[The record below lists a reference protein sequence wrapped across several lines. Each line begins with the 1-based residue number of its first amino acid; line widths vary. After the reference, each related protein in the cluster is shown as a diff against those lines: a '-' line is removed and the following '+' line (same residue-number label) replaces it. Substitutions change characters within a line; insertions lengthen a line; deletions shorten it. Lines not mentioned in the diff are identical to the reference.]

1 MLIGSSLRR
10 RSRGARILQDPEL
23 LLNRSRIGID
33 LLNPRNG
40 SEILKSVTETPQAAL
55 AGTKSLLVSLGIF
68 SFFVNILMLTG
79 PLYMLQVYD
88 RVLSSRSEATLV
100 ALTVLIAGLYGIM
113 GLLDYARGRIAARVG
128 ALIQT
133 RLDPRVFEAGLSR
146 ALVSGER
153 GRPWSGLRDLEAVQR
168 FMASP
173 VLFAIFDIPWTPI
186 FLIAIFSF
194 HPLLGWLAVFGSV
207 LLVAISLANQMMTRR
222 STAEAT
228 ATALV
233 SDSFAETVRQ
243 QAEVVQ
249 GLGMRQAVLERWQQN
264 RQRALHANLTSAD
277 VVNQFTTLSKTLRFF
292 LQSAMLGLGAW
303 IVLMGEMTPG
313 AMIAG
318 SILLGRALAPV
329 EQLVGG
335 WPLVARA
342 RQGWA
347 SLKASLERLPAEQA
361 HTQLPVPRA
370 QLDLVGVTVVPPDQQ
385 RPSLRQVSFKL
396 QPGQALG
403 VIGPSASG
411 KSTLA
416 RTLAGIWRPVAGAVR
431 LDSAELD
438 QYGNDLGRYI
448 GYLPQDIALFDGTV
462 SENIARMATKP
473 DAEAVVAA
481 AKKAG
486 AHEMILRL
494 TDGYDTQIMV
504 GGARLSGGQRQR
516 IALARALY
524 GDPALIVLDE
534 PNSNLDGEG
543 GEALMH
549 AIRQIKA
556 DGRIVIIM
564 AHRPAAISECDLLL
578 VVQDG
583 AVQAFGPRDEVLRE
597 QVRNHATIAL
607 RPQQQ
612 AEAKVPAEA
621 TK

>member
-1 MLIGSSLRR
+1 
-10 RSRGARILQDPEL
+10 
-23 LLNRSRIGID
+23 
-33 LLNPRNG
+33 
-40 SEILKSVTETPQAAL
+40 LKTVTETPQAAL
-55 AGTKSLLVSLGIF
+55 AGTKALFVALGLF

-100 ALTVLIAGLYGIM
+100 ALTLLIAGLYGIM
-113 GLLDYARGRIAARVG
+113 GLLDYVRGRIAARVG

-153 GRPWSGLRDLEAVQR
+153 GRPWSGLRDLESVQR

-186 FLIAIFSF
+186 FLVAIFSF
-194 HPLLGWLAVFGSV
+194 HPLLGWLAVVGSV

-228 ATALV
+228 ATAMV
-233 SDSFAETVRQ
+233 SDGFAETVRQ

-249 GLGMRQAVLERWQQN
+249 GLGMRQAVLARWQKN
-264 RQRALHANLTSAD
+264 RQRALHANLASAD

-303 IVLMGEMTPG
+303 IVLKGEMTPG
-313 AMIAG
+313 SMIAG

-335 WPLVARA
+335 WPLVSRA

-347 SLKASLERLPAEQA
+347 QLKASLEKIPAERL

-448 GYLPQDIALFDGTV
+448 GYLPQDISLFDGTV
-462 SENIARMATKP
+462 SENIARMAMEP
-473 DAEAVVAA
+473 DPQAVVAA
-481 AKKAG
+481 ARKAG

-494 TDGYDTQIMV
+494 PDGYDTQIMV
-504 GGARLSGGQRQR
+504 GGSRLSGGQRQR

-524 GDPALIVLDE
+524 GDPALVVLDE

-578 VVQDG
+578 VVHEG

-607 RPQQQ
+607 HPQAAP
-612 AEAKVPAEA
+612 AEAK
-621 TK
+621 K

>member
-1 MLIGSSLRR
+1 M
-10 RSRGARILQDPEL
+10 
-23 LLNRSRIGID
+23 
-33 LLNPRNG
+33 
-40 SEILKSVTETPQAAL
+40 KTVTETPQAAL
-55 AGTKSLLVSLGIF
+55 SGTRTLFVSLALF
-68 SFFVNILMLTG
+68 SFFVNVLMLTG

-88 RVLSSRSEATLV
+88 RVLSSRSEATLL
-100 ALTVLIAGLYGIM
+100 ALTLLIAGLYGIM

-173 VLFAIFDIPWTPI
+173 VLFALFDIPWTPI

-194 HPLLGWLAVFGSV
+194 HPLLGWLAVVGSM

-233 SDSFAETVRQ
+233 SDGFAETVRQ

-249 GLGMRQAVLERWQQN
+249 GLGMRQAVLARWQKN
-264 RQRALHANLTSAD
+264 RMRALHANLVSAD

-303 IVLMGEMTPG
+303 IVLKGEMTPG
-313 AMIAG
+313 SMIAG

-335 WPLVARA
+335 WPLVSRA

-347 SLKASLERLPAEQA
+347 QLKTSLERIPAA
-361 HTQLPVPRA
+361 RLHTQLPVPRA
-370 QLDLVGVTVVPPDQQ
+370 LLDLVGVTVVPPDQQ
-385 RPSLRQVSFKL
+385 RPSLRQVSFRL

-416 RTLAGIWRPVAGAVR
+416 RTLAGIWRPVSGAVR

-438 QYGNDLGRYI
+438 HYGNDLGRYI
-448 GYLPQDIALFDGTV
+448 GYLPQDISLFDGTV
-462 SENIARMATKP
+462 AENIARMAMEP

-494 TDGYDTQIMV
+494 PDGYDTQIMV

-524 GDPALIVLDE
+524 GDPALVVLDE

-578 VVQDG
+578 VVLDG

-607 RPQQQ
+607 HPQ
-612 AEAKVPAEA
+612 AEAKAVPAEA
-621 TK
+621 KK

>member
-1 MLIGSSLRR
+1 
-10 RSRGARILQDPEL
+10 
-23 LLNRSRIGID
+23 
-33 LLNPRNG
+33 
-40 SEILKSVTETPQAAL
+40 LKTVTETPLEALRGTRTLFLAL
-55 AGTKSLLVSLGIF
+55 ALF
-68 SFFVNILMLTG
+68 SCFINVLTLTG

-88 RVLSSRSEATLV
+88 RVLSSRSESTLV
-100 ALTVLIAGLYGIM
+100 ALTVLIAALYGIM
-113 GLLDYARGRIAARVG
+113 GVLDYARGRIGARVG

-133 RLDPRVFEAGLSR
+133 RLDPKVFEAGLSR

-168 FMASP
+168 FMGSP
-173 VLFAIFDIPWTPI
+173 VLFALFDIPWTPL
-186 FLIAIFSF
+186 FLFAIFSF
-194 HPLLGWLAVFGSV
+194 HPLLGWLAVGGGL
-207 LLVAISLANQMMTRR
+207 LLVAISLANQMMTKR

-233 SDSFAETVRQ
+233 SDGFAETVRQ

-249 GLGMRQAVLERWQQN
+249 GLGMRQAVLARWQQN
-264 RQRALHANLTSAD
+264 RDKALHANLVSAD

-292 LQSAMLGLGAW
+292 LQSAMLGLGAY
-303 IVLMGEMTPG
+303 IVLRGEMTPG
-313 AMIAG
+313 TMIAG

-329 EQLVGG
+329 EQLIGG
-335 WPLVARA
+335 WALVSRA

-347 SLKASLERLPAEQA
+347 SLTASLAKAPAARAQMPLPAPRP
-361 HTQLPVPRA
+361 HLQLT
-370 QLDLVGVTVVPPDQQ
+370 GVTMVPPDQQ
-385 RPSLRQVSFKL
+385 RPSLRAVSFKL
-396 QPGQALG
+396 EPGQALG

-416 RTLAGIWRPVAGAVR
+416 RALTGIWRPVQGAVR
-431 LDSAELD
+431 LDAAELEH
-438 QYGNDLGRYI
+438 YGDDLGRHI

-462 SENIARMATKP
+462 AENIARMAVSP
-473 DAEAVVAA
+473 DAAAVVEA

-486 AHEMILRL
+486 AHEMVLRL
-494 TDGYDTQIMV
+494 PDGYDTQIMV

-524 GDPALIVLDE
+524 GDPALVVLDE

-556 DGRIVIIM
+556 DGRLVVIM

-578 VVQDG
+578 VVHEG
-583 AVQAFGPRDEVLRE
+583 VVQAFGPRDEVLRE
-597 QVRNHATIAL
+597 QVRNHATIL
-607 RPQQQ
+607 RPQEAKGQPEVRAPQ
-612 AEAKVPAEA
+612 AEAQA
-621 TK
+621 

>member
-1 MLIGSSLRR
+1 MKT
-10 RSRGARILQDPEL
+10 ATDTTPE
-23 LLNRSRIGID
+23 
-33 LLNPRNG
+33 
-40 SEILKSVTETPQAAL
+40 AAL
-55 AGTKSLLVSLGIF
+55 GGTRMLFVSLGLF
-68 SFFVNILMLTG
+68 SCFVNILMLTG

-128 ALIQT
+128 ALVQT

-173 VLFAIFDIPWTPI
+173 VLFALFDIPWTPLFI
-186 FLIAIFSF
+186 FAIFTF
-194 HPLLGWLAVFGSV
+194 HPMLGWLAVGGGL

-228 ATALV
+228 ATAMV
-233 SDSFAETVRQ
+233 SDGFAETVRQ

-249 GLGMRQAVLERWQQN
+249 GLGMRPAVIARWQQN
-264 RQRALHANLTSAD
+264 RRRALAANLASAD

-303 IVLMGEMTPG
+303 IVLLGEMTPG
-313 AMIAG
+313 MMIAG

-329 EQLVGG
+329 EQLIGG
-335 WPLVARA
+335 WTVVGRA
-342 RQGWA
+342 RQGWT
-347 SLKASLERLPAEQA
+347 SLKTSLEKTPAERAPMPLPAPR
-361 HTQLPVPRA
+361 PV
-370 QLDLVGVTVVPPDQQ
+370 LELSGVTVVPPDQQ
-385 RPSLRQVSFKL
+385 RPSLRMVSFKL
-396 QPGQALG
+396 RPGQALG

-431 LDSAELD
+431 LDGAELEH
-438 QYGNDLGRYI
+438 YGNDLGRYI
-448 GYLPQDIALFDGTV
+448 GYLPQDIALFEGTV
-462 SENIARMATKP
+462 AENIARMAVDP
-473 DAEAVVAA
+473 DSEAVVAA

-486 AHEMILRL
+486 AHEMVLRL
-494 TDGYDTQIMV
+494 PDGYNTQINV

-524 GDPALIVLDE
+524 GDPALVVLDE

-549 AIRQIKA
+549 AIRQIKE

-578 VVQDG
+578 VVHEG
-583 AVQAFGPRDEVLRE
+583 VVQAFGPRDEVLRE
-597 QVRNHATIAL
+597 QVRNHASIAL
-607 RPQQQ
+607 HPQ
-612 AEAKVPAEA
+612 AEVK
-621 TK
+621 K

>member
-1 MLIGSSLRR
+1 
-10 RSRGARILQDPEL
+10 
-23 LLNRSRIGID
+23 
-33 LLNPRNG
+33 
-40 SEILKSVTETPQAAL
+40 
-55 AGTKSLLVSLGIF
+55 
-68 SFFVNILMLTG
+68 
-79 PLYMLQVYD
+79 
-88 RVLSSRSEATLV
+88 
-100 ALTVLIAGLYGIM
+100 
-113 GLLDYARGRIAARVG
+113 
-128 ALIQT
+128 
-133 RLDPRVFEAGLSR
+133 
-146 ALVSGER
+146 
-153 GRPWSGLRDLEAVQR
+153 
-168 FMASP
+168 MASP
-173 VLFAIFDIPWTPI
+173 VLFALFDIPWTPI
-186 FLIAIFSF
+186 FLVAIFSF
-194 HPLLGWLAVFGSV
+194 HPLLGWLAVGGSV

-233 SDSFAETVRQ
+233 SDGFAETVRQ

-249 GLGMRQAVLERWQQN
+249 GLGMRSAVLARWQKN
-264 RQRALHANLTSAD
+264 RMRALHANLASAD

-303 IVLMGEMTPG
+303 IVLKGEMTPG
-313 AMIAG
+313 SMIAG

-335 WPLVARA
+335 WPLVSRA

-347 SLKASLERLPAEQA
+347 QLKTSLERIPAERP

-385 RPSLRQVSFKL
+385 RPSLRQVSFRL

-416 RTLAGIWRPVAGAVR
+416 RTLAGIWRPVSGAVR

-438 QYGNDLGRYI
+438 HYGNDLGRYI
-448 GYLPQDIALFDGTV
+448 GYLPQDISLFDGTV
-462 SENIARMATKP
+462 AENIARMAMEP

-481 AKKAG
+481 ARKAG

-494 TDGYDTQIMV
+494 PDGYDTQIMV

-524 GDPALIVLDE
+524 GDPALVVLDE

-583 AVQAFGPRDEVLRE
+583 VVQAFGPRDEVLRE

-607 RPQQQ
+607 HPQ
-612 AEAKVPAEA
+612 AEAKAVPAEA
-621 TK
+621 KK

>member
-1 MLIGSSLRR
+1 MKT
-10 RSRGARILQDPEL
+10 ATDTTPE
-23 LLNRSRIGID
+23 
-33 LLNPRNG
+33 
-40 SEILKSVTETPQAAL
+40 AAL
-55 AGTKSLLVSLGIF
+55 GGTRMLFVSLGLF
-68 SFFVNILMLTG
+68 SCFVNILMLTG

-128 ALIQT
+128 ALVQT

-173 VLFAIFDIPWTPI
+173 VLFALFDIPWTPLFI
-186 FLIAIFSF
+186 FAIFTF
-194 HPLLGWLAVFGSV
+194 HPMLGWLAVGGGL

-222 STAEAT
+222 STTEAT
-228 ATALV
+228 ATAMV
-233 SDSFAETVRQ
+233 SDGFAETVRQ

-249 GLGMRQAVLERWQQN
+249 GLGMRPAVVARWQQN
-264 RQRALHANLTSAD
+264 RRRALAANLASAD

-303 IVLMGEMTPG
+303 IVLLGEMTPG
-313 AMIAG
+313 MMIAG

-329 EQLVGG
+329 EQLIGG
-335 WPLVARA
+335 WTVVGRA
-342 RQGWA
+342 RQGWT
-347 SLKASLERLPAEQA
+347 SLKTSLEKTPAERAPMPLPA
-361 HTQLPVPRA
+361 PRA
-370 QLDLVGVTVVPPDQQ
+370 QLELNAVTVVPPDQQ
-385 RPSLRQVSFKL
+385 RPSLRMVSFKL
-396 QPGQALG
+396 RPGQALG

-431 LDSAELD
+431 LDGAELEH
-438 QYGNDLGRYI
+438 YGNDLGRYI
-448 GYLPQDIALFDGTV
+448 GYLPQDIALFEGTV
-462 SENIARMATKP
+462 AENIARMTVDP
-473 DAEAVVAA
+473 DSEAVVAA

-494 TDGYDTQIMV
+494 PDGYNTQINV

-524 GDPALIVLDE
+524 GDPALVVLDE

-549 AIRQIKA
+549 AIRQIKE

-578 VVQDG
+578 VVHEG
-583 AVQAFGPRDEVLRE
+583 VVQAFGPRDEVLRE
-597 QVRNHATIAL
+597 QVRNHASIAL
-607 RPQQQ
+607 HPQ
-612 AEAKVPAEA
+612 AEVK
-621 TK
+621 K

>member
-1 MLIGSSLRR
+1 
-10 RSRGARILQDPEL
+10 
-23 LLNRSRIGID
+23 
-33 LLNPRNG
+33 
-40 SEILKSVTETPQAAL
+40 LKTVTETPDAAL
-55 AGTKSLLVSLGIF
+55 RGTRRLFISLGVF
-68 SFFVNILMLTG
+68 SCFVNILMLTG

-88 RVLSSRSEATLV
+88 RVLSSRSTATLV
-100 ALTVLIAGLYGIM
+100 ALTVLIAALYGIM

-133 RLDPRVFEAGLSR
+133 RLDPKVFEAGLSR

-153 GRPWSGLRDLEAVQR
+153 GRPWSGLRDLESVQR

-186 FLIAIFSF
+186 FLFAIFTF
-194 HPLLGWLAVFGSV
+194 HPLLGWLAVVGSV
-207 LLVAISLANQMMTRR
+207 LLVAISLANQMMTKR

-228 ATALV
+228 ATTMV
-233 SDSFAETVRQ
+233 SEGFAETVRQ
-243 QAEVVQ
+243 QAEVVK
-249 GLGMRQAVLERWQQN
+249 GLGMQPAVMARWQAN
-264 RQRALHANLTSAD
+264 RSRALHANLTSAD

-303 IVLMGEMTPG
+303 IVLLGEMTPG
-313 AMIAG
+313 SMIAG

-335 WPLVARA
+335 WPLVSRA
-342 RQGWA
+342 RQGWSA
-347 SLKASLERLPAEQA
+347 LKTSLEKSPAERSFTPLPA
-361 HTQLPVPRA
+361 PRPR
-370 QLDLVGVTVVPPDQQ
+370 LDLATVTVVPPDQQ
-385 RPSLRQVSFKL
+385 RPSLRAVSFKL

-416 RTLAGIWRPVAGAVR
+416 RTLAGIWRPAAGAVR
-431 LDSAELD
+431 LDGAELEH
-438 QYGNDLGRYI
+438 YGHDLGRYI

-462 SENIARMATKP
+462 AENIARLAVEP
-473 DAEAVVAA
+473 DATAVVAA

-494 TDGYDTQIMV
+494 PDGYDTQIMV

-524 GDPALIVLDE
+524 GDPALVVLDE

-543 GEALMH
+543 GEALMN
-549 AIRQIKA
+549 AIREVKA
-556 DGRIVIIM
+556 DGRLVVIM

-578 VVQDG
+578 VVHEG
-583 AVQAFGPRDEVLRE
+583 VVQAFGPRDEVLRE

-607 RPQQQ
+607 HPQQPGAAGQ
-612 AEAKVPAEA
+612 PAAPAPAEPKIAEAK
-621 TK
+621 K